1 MLKSILSLVVVALA
15 ANANAAQKEIQIS
28 QSMDSGVPFAT
39 SGTRAGINLNDD
51 GTDSTTSYGFQGEVY
66 FGMSDA
72 LQVGGILGYSD
83 SGASGADALMTIGA
97 AVRYNLSSELR
108 EAMFVG
114 GGIVYSSAGDFN
126 RMNLNLQA
134 GKRIALSETI
144 TWTPNVT
151 IALPMSGD
159 NGSGVDPEGYTVSLN
174 ILSFSGF
181 MD

>member
-15 ANANAAQKEIQIS
+15 ANANAAQKEIQIT
-28 QSMDSGVPFAT
+28 QSMT
-39 SGTRAGINLNDD
+39 GTNAAINMNDD
-51 GTDSTTSYGFQGEVY
+51 GNDSTTSFGFQGEVY

-72 LQVGGILGYSD
+72 LQVGGILGYAD
-83 SGASGADALMTIGA
+83 SGVSGADAMMTIGA

-126 RMNLNLQA
+126 QMNLALQA

-144 TWTPNVT
+144 TWTPNIT
-151 IALPMSGD
+151 FSLPISGD
-159 NGSGVDPEGYTVSLN
+159 DGAGNDPEGYNIALN